1 VRLEAKDLNRTANSY
16 DSGCAFLARQ
26 NKVMLISTNGA
37 AHVFIFSASLKREDE
52 QKVTLAL
59 LI

>member
-26 NKVMLISTNGA
+26 NKVMLSINGA